1 MATTLGTY
9 TDEKYDSTL
18 YHVRTILFDLNSSGN
33 VESGNII
40 VFSSSDELSRDGFD
54 TYLEQYLVKDFGDV
68 EMTVSRYT
76 TRFEAVDAFLYRS
89 GQIPL
94 EISTRFEKIQVSSSG
109 KLGQLSKLDALTSIT
124 DSNTICYIWCHTSG
138 VETCVGPYTGSTDT
152 FCGTTYTT
160 TCTTLYCSDL
170 VSGGGGGGGGG
181 DGTQGEGEGE
191 DDCEYTDKICDLIEE
206 YEDIGIADHRI
217 PSANEFSSHASGR
230 LFTWD
235 ELNGGWLGGTERGA
249 HKPYGVFHTRFIDS
263 IDDIREEYGQ
273 AIHLSSGY
281 RCSQGNTNEGSR
293 FPTTSYHMFG
303 RAVDMTTGNSPVIFN
318 ELVRIKEQEA
328 SYLEHESMSTYPD
341 GHLHLEYEW

>member
-181 DGTQGEGEGE
+181 EGGEE
-191 DDCEYTDKICDLIEE
+191 DDECDCSDQKICDIIQE
-206 YEDIGIADHRI
+206 YQDRGVNWN
-217 PSANEFSSHASGR
+217 PSCSDFASSGR
-230 LFTWD
+230 TANFTWS
-235 ELNGGWLGGTERGA
+235 ELIWALER
-249 HKPYGVFHTRFIDS
+249 
-263 IDDIREEYGQ
+263 
-273 AIHLSSGY
+273 
-281 RCSQGNTNEGSR
+281 
-293 FPTTSYHMFG
+293 
-303 RAVDMTTGNSPVIFN
+303 
-318 ELVRIKEQEA
+318 
-328 SYLEHESMSTYPD
+328 
-341 GHLHLEYEW
+341 W